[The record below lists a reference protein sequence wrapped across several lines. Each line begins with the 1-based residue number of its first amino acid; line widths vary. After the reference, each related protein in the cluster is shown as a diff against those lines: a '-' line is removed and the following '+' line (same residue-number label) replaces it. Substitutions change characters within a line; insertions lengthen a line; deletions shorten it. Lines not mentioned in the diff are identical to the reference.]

1 MGQAEED
8 DDDAEGN
15 ESDDESNAETEK
27 DDADDDDDEAHVC
40 FSLQFIWISQLKHI
54 QILFSYIFSI
64 CRMSYRKWGFKFL
77 QQYGLEM
84 CGWGGDTPKD
94 FPFSPFLPLPFFFFF
109 LFRKRYKNMQ
119 YMAMNSLP
127 ICSLF
132 EKVIQKCS
140 NLELHSL

>member
-8 DDDAEGN
+8 NDDAEGN

-27 DDADDDDDEAHVC
+27 DDDDDDDDDEAHVC
-40 FSLQFIWISQLKHI
+40 FSLQFIWISRLKHI

-94 FPFSPFLPLPFFFFF
+94 FPFSPFLPLPFSFFFF
-109 LFRKRYKNMQ
+109 V
-119 YMAMNSLP
+119 S
-127 ICSLF
+127 
-132 EKVIQKCS
+132 
-140 NLELHSL
+140 

>member
-15 ESDDESNAETEK
+15 ESNDESNAETEK
-27 DDADDDDDEAHVC
+27 DDADDDDEAHVC

-109 LFRKRYKNMQ
+109 V
-119 YMAMNSLP
+119 S
-127 ICSLF
+127 
-132 EKVIQKCS
+132 
-140 NLELHSL
+140 